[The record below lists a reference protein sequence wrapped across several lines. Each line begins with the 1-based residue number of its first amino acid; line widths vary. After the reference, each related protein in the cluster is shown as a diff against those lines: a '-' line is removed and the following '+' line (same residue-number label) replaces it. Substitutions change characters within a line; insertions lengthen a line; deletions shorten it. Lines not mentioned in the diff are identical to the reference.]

1 MSLSMA
7 MGIAQGAMSI
17 FGGMAKN
24 AAIEKA
30 ATEQYNANKLFIER
44 DQGVLN
50 EQLRFA
56 GEEINNQ
63 VGMALTDLLY
73 QFNKAEAQQTA
84 QQAETNIYGN
94 TALRKRAGLAMRE
107 ALQEDRL
114 IQQGEAQMTDLQTKL
129 TQVKYDTEAKH
140 AQNAQAY
147 NNAMA
152 QKSSTFEILANGVS
166 SGISGYSS
174 GQDIL
179 NAQKSATLMDKQI
192 ALFG

>member
-1 MSLSMA
+1 MEPMTMALVQGGLS
-7 MGIAQGAMSI
+7 IL
-17 FGGMAKN
+17 GGMSKN
-24 AAIEKA
+24 AAIDEASSK
-30 ATEQYNANKLFIER
+30 QYNANKLFIER
-44 DQGVLN
+44 DQAVLN
-50 EQLRFA
+50 TQLQYA
-56 GEEINNQ
+56 GQEINNQ
-63 VGMALTDLLY
+63 IGMALTDLTY
-73 QFNKAEAQQTA
+73 QFEKAKAQQTA

-94 TALRKRAGLAMRE
+94 TALRKQAGLAMRE